1 MSDWVAAQAGQ
12 RPNDAA
18 KIETHRT
25 NRAVFAPAATVSGF
39 GI

>member
-18 KIETHRT
+18 KTETHSI
-25 NRAVFAPAATVSGF
+25 NLAIFAPAATVSGF